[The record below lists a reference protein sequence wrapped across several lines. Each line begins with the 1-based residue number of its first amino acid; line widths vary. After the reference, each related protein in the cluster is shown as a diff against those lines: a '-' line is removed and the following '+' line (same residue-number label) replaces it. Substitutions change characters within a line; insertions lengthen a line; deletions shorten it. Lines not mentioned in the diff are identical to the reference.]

1 LVVAAELWYKE
12 AEMVRNGPEQ
22 RASLSQ
28 KGKDPMQFWFGVAA
42 GLLIG
47 WIGEW
52 LIGRRSVDR
61 RQAGADPFLYNE
73 LHQARQE
80 LERIKSEF
88 EIQDPSAATV
98 AVDTGSPAPRSEEP
112 DDLTVIKGIGPV
124 FAERLN
130 AAGFYSY
137 ADLAQ
142 ASPEALQ
149 AAVATNQKVASEVWI
164 TQAKALL

>member
-1 LVVAAELWYKE
+1 
-12 AEMVRNGPEQ
+12 
-22 RASLSQ
+22 
-28 KGKDPMQFWFGVAA
+28 MQFWFGVAA

-52 LIGRRSVDR
+52 LIGRRTVDR
-61 RQAGADPFLYNE
+61 RQAGVDPFLYSE

-80 LERIKSEF
+80 LERLKSES
-88 EIQDPSAATV
+88 EVQDPPAATT
-98 AVDTGSPAPRSEEP
+98 ATETALPAPLVEEP

-130 AAGFYSY
+130 AAGIYSY

-149 AAVATNQKVASEVWI
+149 AAVATKQKVAAEAWI
-164 TQAKALL
+164 AQARALL